1 MHLSK
6 ILQKIGQL
14 FALRWQDT
22 DVVVGE
28 NSLPAGFVLFT
39 IQKTNL
45 DLPPPP
51 PPHYLLPSPRDH
63 KLRESWWNRKHEAVT
78 GWSNPSQGERIV
90 TDRPAASHAFS
101 VKSSLLFFFS
111 LSPSQQPIIC
121 FLTRRSGSQKFKRG
135 AHFQHMMRAKVKLE
149 SKDYLGTSDKTGLH

>member
-1 MHLSK
+1 MYFFYSKVFLLMHLSK

-101 VKSSLLFFFS
+101 VKSSLLFFFFS
-111 LSPSQQPIIC
+111 LSITTTNHLLSYATVWVTKVQ
-121 FLTRRSGSQKFKRG
+121 TRGTLP
-135 AHFQHMMRAKVKLE
+135 AYDE
-149 SKDYLGTSDKTGLH
+149 S

>member
-1 MHLSK
+1 MYFFYSKVFLLMHLSK

-101 VKSSLLFFFS
+101 VKSSLLFFFFLS
-111 LSPSQQPIIC
+111 LSITTTNHLLSYATVWVTKVQ
-121 FLTRRSGSQKFKRG
+121 TRGTLP
-135 AHFQHMMRAKVKLE
+135 AYDE
-149 SKDYLGTSDKTGLH
+149 S